1 LNCLVSTLQIRID
14 FYGEGSFLRPS
25 VSLALLWANR
35 HGNILKYR
43 FREPVFTATAGRTR
57 AGFYWKGNSI
67 RKGAFMKKTVLLVDD
82 DLDLLDTYKTILE
95 HEGFAVLT
103 ATDSAE
109 AMKLAASNPIDVAVL
124 DVMMETPTEGFELA
138 REMRQNEKTKRIALL
153 MLTSVNT
160 HNEEIGSFVRF
171 TDSERDNKWL
181 PVDRFLD
188 KPVKPKDLVTIV
200 RTLSG
205 AWSFSR

>member
-1 LNCLVSTLQIRID
+1 MD
-14 FYGEGSFLRPS
+14 
-25 VSLALLWANR
+25 
-35 HGNILKYR
+35 
-43 FREPVFTATAGRTR
+43 
-57 AGFYWKGNSI
+57 
-67 RKGAFMKKTVLLVDD
+67 KKTVLLVDD
-82 DLDLLDTYKTILE
+82 ELDLLAAYKTILE
-95 HEGFAVLT
+95 REGFAVLT
-103 ATDSAE
+103 ATGSAE

-138 REMRQNEKTKRIALL
+138 RAMRQNEKTKRIALL

-160 HNEEIGSFVRF
+160 HNEAIGSFVRF
-171 TDSERDNKWL
+171 TDRERDHEWL

-188 KPVKPKDLVTIV
+188 KPVKPRDLATIV

>member
-1 LNCLVSTLQIRID
+1 MD
-14 FYGEGSFLRPS
+14 
-25 VSLALLWANR
+25 
-35 HGNILKYR
+35 
-43 FREPVFTATAGRTR
+43 
-57 AGFYWKGNSI
+57 
-67 RKGAFMKKTVLLVDD
+67 KKTVLLVDD
-82 DLDLLDTYKTILE
+82 ELDLLDTYKTILE

-103 ATDSAE
+103 ATGSAE

-138 REMRQNEKTKRIALL
+138 RALRQNEKTKRIALL

-171 TDSERDNKWL
+171 TDRDRDHKWL

-188 KPVKPKDLVTIV
+188 KPVKPKDLATIV